1 MSTRDS
7 SRKFQFG
14 PGWLLFFGMIALLVF
29 NRNSRDV
36 IKATMEQVKVQT
48 RRMGTEYDGLKS
60 TLKKKQEEAGKTTV
74 D

>member
-1 MSTRDS
+1 MSVS
-7 SRKFQFG
+7 PNKKFQFG
-14 PGWLLFFGMIALLVF
+14 PGWLLFFGMVALLVF
-29 NRNSRDV
+29 NRSSRDV

-60 TLKKKQEEAGKTTV
+60 TLKKKREETGKATV

>member
-7 SRKFQFG
+7 NRPFQFG
-14 PGWLLFFGMIALLVF
+14 PGWLLFFGMIAMLVF

-36 IKATMEQVKVQT
+36 VKAMMEQVKVQT

-60 TLKKKQEEAGKTTV
+60 SLQKKREEPGKTTV